1 MKKAEQEALEMMSR
15 ALAELAEEVRML
27 KKDKANKWTVDDL
40 QLVLRHAG
48 VVGMVGDE
56 MKVGE
61 SVVNLR
67 RDLNE
72 LMEHLGVAFVVK
84 PEERSIVAT
93 K

>member
-1 MKKAEQEALEMMSR
+1 MSKADKEALNIVGA
-15 ALAELAEEVRML
+15 ALAELAEKVRML
-27 KKDKANKWTVDDL
+27 EKDKANKWTVDDL

-72 LMEHLGVAFVVK
+72 LMEHLGVGFVVK
-84 PEERSIVAT
+84 PEERSIVST